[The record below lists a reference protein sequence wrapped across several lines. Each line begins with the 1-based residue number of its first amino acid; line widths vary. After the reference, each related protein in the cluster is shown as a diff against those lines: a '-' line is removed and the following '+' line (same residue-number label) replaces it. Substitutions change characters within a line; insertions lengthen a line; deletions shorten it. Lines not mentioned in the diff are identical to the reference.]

1 MNEIYEQIKVVLG
14 EKFGVDPGDITP
26 DSTLADLELDSLA
39 AVEVAD
45 VLQEV
50 LGVPVDDSRFGGS
63 TLRAIAEMLAE
74 EGEKTA

>member
-1 MNEIYEQIKVVLG
+1 MNEIYEHIKVVLG

-50 LGVPVDDSRFGGS
+50 LGVPVDESRFGGS
-63 TLRAIAEMLAE
+63 TLRVIAEMLAE
-74 EGEKTA
+74 EREKTA

>member
-1 MNEIYEQIKVVLG
+1 MSEIYEQIKVVLG

-63 TLRAIAEMLAE
+63 TLRVIAEMLAE

>member
-50 LGVPVDDSRFGGS
+50 LGVPVDESRFGGS
-63 TLRAIAEMLAE
+63 TLRVIAEMLAE
-74 EGEKTA
+74 EREKTA